1 MQGLVGLV
9 DLGLAEDHRKEL
21 LREAEERRLARRVR
35 GTRRAATRWMETVG
49 GRDSS
54 VTVRW
59 GLHGDDGKVARLL
72 ELNGLPRWI
81 AFEERFVVA
90 ERDGVIVATLS
101 YRTEPKRML
110 LGTLISDPWA
120 GERALAVALYAGVR
134 RLAREMC
141 VREIRADAVSRTSY
155 LREAGY
161 HRRPMG
167 WRLDVVESS
176 LKNGD
181 RSTTRWRG
189 KMFRLIARYV
199 TRMRVF
205 GG

>member
-1 MQGLVGLV
+1 MHGLVGLM

-35 GTRRAATRWMETVG
+35 GTRRTAERNVETAG
-49 GRDSS
+49 GRDSA

-59 GLHGDDGKVARLL
+59 GLHGDDEKIAGLL
-72 ELNGLPRWI
+72 ELNGLPRWV

-90 ERDGVIVATLS
+90 EREGVIVAALS

-110 LGTLISDPWA
+110 LGALISDPWA
-120 GERALAVALYAGVR
+120 GERALAVALYTGVR
-134 RLAREMC
+134 HLAREMC
-141 VREIRADAVSRTSY
+141 VREIHAQAVGRTSY

-161 HRRPMG
+161 HRRPTG
-167 WRLDVVESS
+167 WRLDEAESS
-176 LKNGD
+176 LKDGGY
-181 RSTTRWRG
+181 STRWRG
-189 KMFRLIARYV
+189 KMFRLIARHV
-199 TRMRVF
+199 TRIRVF